1 MVNDDEDNNQELNKA
16 DEDNINTENT
26 AQNNKNIDN
35 STSTNTN
42 INSDINNNQEN
53 KKAKKPDIGLYIEI
67 AFIIAGI
74 ILLAVGSLQVKSI
87 AHAKWNG
94 FTDVFFP
101 LGIIFI
107 VSPGL
112 LHFKKLR
119 TKNFAISIIIVLL
132 IGILI
137 IYILLFPYKMF
148 TVHFG
153 LLGDVIAEY
162 VIGLFF
168 IVFFVSHLTKKH
180 LLKEKE
186 LTTRS

>member
-1 MVNDDEDNNQELNKA
+1 MVNDNEDNNQELNKT
-16 DEDNINTENT
+16 DGDSVNVENN
-26 AQNNKNIDN
+26 AQNNN
-35 STSTNTN
+35 STN

-53 KKAKKPDIGLYIEI
+53 KKTKKPDIELYIEI
-67 AFIIAGI
+67 AFIIVGI

-94 FTDVFFP
+94 FTDIFFP

-137 IYILLFPYKMF
+137 MYILLVPYKMF

-168 IVFFVSHLTKKH
+168 IIFFVSHLTKKR
-180 LLKEKE
+180 LLKHKE
-186 LTTRS
+186 